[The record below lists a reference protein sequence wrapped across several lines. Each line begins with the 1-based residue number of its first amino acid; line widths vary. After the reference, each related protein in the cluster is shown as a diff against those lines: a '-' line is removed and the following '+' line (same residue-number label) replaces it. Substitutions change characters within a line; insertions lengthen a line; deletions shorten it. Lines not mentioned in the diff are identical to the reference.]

1 MLKIYTALTENVDDP
16 DAAAAE
22 ILAQLDLPKNQK
34 KHAHGLVFFHT
45 DYLDILAAILKKLP
59 FPTSGCTTSYAAV
72 NGTPSEAPLVVLLL
86 TGDDVEFAAAGT
98 ADLKNRSADDCRAEV
113 ERVYRQIRGELS
125 APPQLLIPLTCT
137 LGNYS
142 TEDVMEELDRL
153 SDGAPLFGTAAW
165 NLAGLLDENRV
176 WCNGEV
182 VGGASVVV
190 GVGGNVKPRFY
201 ASGAAYA
208 KYAIHEPALITE
220 VAGSVIRSVNN
231 MPAGRFL
238 QSVKVVGDDL
248 NDPRNFDA
256 VTMSGLVTRADG
268 VQVVRGMFGLVR
280 ENPNW
285 ANMLGKISV
294 GEQISFAPISKN
306 AVLESSQE
314 MCDRLIA
321 DEINNTLMFCCVAR
335 NFALGVQYM
344 REFEQIDANLRQMHG
359 DEVRYAVG
367 CSGGEICPVK
377 DRNGKF
383 VNAFHNF
390 TIIACAFA
398 DD

>member
-22 ILAQLDLPKNQK
+22 ILAQLDLPKNQR

-45 DYLDILAAILKKLP
+45 DYLDTIAEILKKLP

-72 NGTPSEAPLVVLLL
+72 NGAKSEMPLVVALL

-98 ADLKNRSADDCRAEV
+98 ADLKNRSADECRAEV
-113 ERVYRQIRGELS
+113 ERVYQQIRGELS
-125 APPQLLIPLTCT
+125 APPKLLIPLVCT

-142 TEDVMEELDRL
+142 AEDVMEELDRL
-153 SDGAPLFGTAAW
+153 SGGAPLFGTAAW
-165 NLAGLLDENRV
+165 NLAGLLEENRC
-176 WCNGEV
+176 WCDGKI

-190 GVGGNVKPRFY
+190 GIGGNVKPRFY

-208 KYAIHEPALITE
+208 KYAIHTPAT
-220 VAGSVIRSVNN
+220 VTDAADSVIRGVNN

-238 QSVKVVGDDL
+238 QSVKIIGDDL

-256 VTMSGLVTRADG
+256 VTMPGLITRADG
-268 VQVVRGMFGLVR
+268 VSVVRGMFGLVR
-280 ENPNW
+280 ENPDW
-285 ANMLGKISV
+285 TQMLGKISV
-294 GEQISFAPISKN
+294 GEQISFAPISKD
-306 AVLESSQE
+306 AVAESSQE

-321 DEINNTLMFCCVAR
+321 DQTGDTLMFSCVAR
-335 NFALGVQYM
+335 NFAFGAQYM
-344 REFEQIDANLRQMHG
+344 RTFEQIDATLRQSPGG
-359 DEVRYAVG
+359 DVRYAVG

-377 DRNGKF
+377 NRDGKL
-383 VNAFHNF
+383 VNAYHNF
-390 TIIACAFA
+390 TIIACAFEE
-398 DD
+398 